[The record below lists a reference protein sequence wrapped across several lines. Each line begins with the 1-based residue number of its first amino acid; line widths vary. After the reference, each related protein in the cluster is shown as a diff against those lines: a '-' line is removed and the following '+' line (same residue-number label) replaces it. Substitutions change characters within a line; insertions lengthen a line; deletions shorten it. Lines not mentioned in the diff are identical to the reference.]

1 MAALALLNET
11 GAAYVQGHILL
22 IESLGYSAKV
32 HAVSGECRSQTL

>member
-22 IESLGYSAKV
+22 IQSLQHSAKV
-32 HAVSGECRSQTL
+32 HAVSLE